1 MDFASLILIALGLAM
16 DASAVA
22 LSVGFAFKR
31 LTFRPVFRLSFHF
44 GLFQALMPMLGW
56 AAGTTI
62 SRQIEAFDHWVAFA
76 LLAYVGVNMIRAGLG
91 GGEAERFA
99 KDPTRGSRLVML
111 SVATSIDA
119 LAVGLSLAMLRV
131 QIWYPSLVIGL
142 VAALCTLAGML
153 LGHRCGAALGRRMEL
168 VGGALLI
175 LIGTRIVYTHLVA

>member
-1 MDFASLILIALGLAM
+1 M

-62 SRQIEAFDHWVAFA
+62 SRQIEAFDHCGFRAA
-76 LLAYVGVNMIRAGLG
+76 RLRGGQHDPGRAGRR
-91 GGEAERFA
+91 EAERFA

-111 SVATSIDA
+111 AVATSIDA